1 MLNFSRTVLG
11 IELGTTRIK
20 AVLLDEN
27 HAPVASGSHVW
38 ENRLENG
45 IWTYSLEDIVGGVQS
60 CYADLRADI
69 RKRTGEEPTTFG
81 AIGVSAMM
89 HGYLPLDKTGVPLA
103 PFRTWR
109 NTVTGE
115 ASEKLTELF
124 RFHIPQR
131 WTIAHLYQSMLSGEE
146 HVARIGYLT
155 TLAGY
160 VHWRLTGEKKVGLGE
175 ASGIFPLDSE
185 TLGYDAKMTE
195 AFEALP
201 ETKKYPWRLADILPE
216 PVPAG
221 EIAGYLTEAGARFL
235 DPTGTLQAGI
245 PVAPCEGDAGTGM
258 TATNSVRACTG
269 NVSAGTSAFAMLV
282 ADHPLGV
289 HREVDMVTTPTGLPV
304 AMVHCSNCTSDINGW
319 VSLFSELAEAAGL
332 PIDRGELY
340 TLFFRK
346 ALEGDADAGGLLSY
360 NYFSGEGV
368 TAVNEGRP
376 LFVRTPESAFTLAN
390 FCRMHLLSALSTLR
404 IGLDILRREENV
416 HVERICAHGG
426 FFKTPGVGQRILA
439 AAVGAPVSVMET
451 AGEGGP
457 YGMALLCAYMLWR
470 RKGESL
476 EEYLD
481 NRVFADAGVSTVLPD
496 SVDAAGFTSFLERY
510 KAAFPL
516 ERLAV
521 ETLKMEKNT

>member
-20 AVLLDEN
+20 AVLLDER
-27 HAPVASGSHVW
+27 HTPVASGSHVW

-45 IWTYSLEDIVGGVQS
+45 IWTYSMEDIVGGVQS

-69 RKRTGEEPTTFG
+69 RKKTGAEPTRFG

-89 HGYLPLDKTGVPLA
+89 HGYLPLDKNGVPLA
-103 PFRTWR
+103 SFRTWR

-124 RFHIPQR
+124 RSHIPQR
-131 WTIAHLYQSMLSGEE
+131 WTIAHLYQAMRNGEE
-146 HVARIGYLT
+146 HVGSIDYLT

-160 VHWRLTGEKKVGLGE
+160 IHWRLTGEKKVGLGE

-376 LFVRTPESAFTLAN
+376 LFVRTPESRFTLAN

-416 HVERICAHGG
+416 RVERICAHGG
-426 FFKTPGVGQRILA
+426 FFKTPEVGQRFLA

>member
-1 MLNFSRTVLG
+1 M
-11 IELGTTRIK
+11 
-20 AVLLDEN
+20 
-27 HAPVASGSHVW
+27 
-38 ENRLENG
+38 
-45 IWTYSLEDIVGGVQS
+45 
-60 CYADLRADI
+60 
-69 RKRTGEEPTTFG
+69 
-81 AIGVSAMM
+81 
-89 HGYLPLDKTGVPLA
+89 
-103 PFRTWR
+103 
-109 NTVTGE
+109 
-115 ASEKLTELF
+115 
-124 RFHIPQR
+124 
-131 WTIAHLYQSMLSGEE
+131 
-146 HVARIGYLT
+146 
-155 TLAGY
+155 
-160 VHWRLTGEKKVGLGE
+160 
-175 ASGIFPLDSE
+175 
-185 TLGYDAKMTE
+185 
-195 AFEALP
+195 
-201 ETKKYPWRLADILPE
+201 
-216 PVPAG
+216 
-221 EIAGYLTEAGARFL
+221 
-235 DPTGTLQAGI
+235 
-245 PVAPCEGDAGTGM
+245 
-258 TATNSVRACTG
+258 
-269 NVSAGTSAFAMLV
+269 
-282 ADHPLGV
+282 
-289 HREVDMVTTPTGLPV
+289 
-304 AMVHCSNCTSDINGW
+304 
-319 VSLFSELAEAAGL
+319 
-332 PIDRGELY
+332 
-340 TLFFRK
+340 
-346 ALEGDADAGGLLSY
+346 SY

-426 FFKTPGVGQRILA
+426 FFKTPGVGQKILA

>member
-1 MLNFSRTVLG
+1 
-11 IELGTTRIK
+11 
-20 AVLLDEN
+20 
-27 HAPVASGSHVW
+27 
-38 ENRLENG
+38 
-45 IWTYSLEDIVGGVQS
+45 
-60 CYADLRADI
+60 
-69 RKRTGEEPTTFG
+69 
-81 AIGVSAMM
+81 
-89 HGYLPLDKTGVPLA
+89 
-103 PFRTWR
+103 
-109 NTVTGE
+109 
-115 ASEKLTELF
+115 
-124 RFHIPQR
+124 
-131 WTIAHLYQSMLSGEE
+131 
-146 HVARIGYLT
+146 
-155 TLAGY
+155 
-160 VHWRLTGEKKVGLGE
+160 
-175 ASGIFPLDSE
+175 
-185 TLGYDAKMTE
+185 MTE

-289 HREVDMVTTPTGLPV
+289 HREEDMVTTPTGLPV

-340 TLFFRK
+340 TIFFRK

-426 FFKTPGVGQRILA
+426 FFKTPGVGQKILA

-470 RKGESL
+470 RKGETL

-496 SVDAAGFTSFLERY
+496 SMDAAGFTLFLERY

>member
-1 MLNFSRTVLG
+1 
-11 IELGTTRIK
+11 
-20 AVLLDEN
+20 
-27 HAPVASGSHVW
+27 
-38 ENRLENG
+38 
-45 IWTYSLEDIVGGVQS
+45 
-60 CYADLRADI
+60 
-69 RKRTGEEPTTFG
+69 
-81 AIGVSAMM
+81 
-89 HGYLPLDKTGVPLA
+89 
-103 PFRTWR
+103 
-109 NTVTGE
+109 
-115 ASEKLTELF
+115 
-124 RFHIPQR
+124 
-131 WTIAHLYQSMLSGEE
+131 
-146 HVARIGYLT
+146 
-155 TLAGY
+155 
-160 VHWRLTGEKKVGLGE
+160 
-175 ASGIFPLDSE
+175 
-185 TLGYDAKMTE
+185 
-195 AFEALP
+195 
-201 ETKKYPWRLADILPE
+201 
-216 PVPAG
+216 
-221 EIAGYLTEAGARFL
+221 
-235 DPTGTLQAGI
+235 
-245 PVAPCEGDAGTGM
+245 
-258 TATNSVRACTG
+258 
-269 NVSAGTSAFAMLV
+269 
-282 ADHPLGV
+282 
-289 HREVDMVTTPTGLPV
+289 MVTTPTGLPWQW
-304 AMVHCSNCTSDINGW
+304 CI
-319 VSLFSELAEAAGL
+319 AATAHRISTAGSASFPNL
-332 PIDRGELY
+332 PKLPDFPLTAASCIP
-340 TLFFRK
+340 LFFRK

-521 ETLKMEKNT
+521 ETLKMEKTHDLIGCAAIWRIMPLRQRSHDGDAFGTCRARRTFALEDVLHENGIGGKRCTLLRRADLCSNSGTPSVCGAGDHPPFQRPSRRRKKPWHARLPSCTEIPRC